1 MVEVCPALSRSFA
14 FTADLGM
21 QRRRFNEFYDASA
34 SAIRLD
40 LYGSH

>member
-1 MVEVCPALSRSFA
+1 MVEVCPELSRDSAFA
-14 FTADLGM
+14 FDLGV